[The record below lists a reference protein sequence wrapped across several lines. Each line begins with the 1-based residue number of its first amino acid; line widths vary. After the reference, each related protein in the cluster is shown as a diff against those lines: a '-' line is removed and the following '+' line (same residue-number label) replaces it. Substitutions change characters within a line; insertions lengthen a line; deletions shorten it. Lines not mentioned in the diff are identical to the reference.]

1 MKKTMLLLIILG
13 SMAST
18 PFTYTATSTS
28 TPPTHAPGSTPK
40 KAEGERYLSNR
51 LIALAIASTLGGA
64 ALWASSQHKHS
75 KIGHERYPHM
85 QRRNI
90 IRARL
95 AEKIDPSERET
106 LKEELA
112 EINYHIGRIHAKKS
126 RLNATR
132 IISGLVA
139 LAGLATTIYGLR
151 KKKTNKK

>member
-1 MKKTMLLLIILG
+1 MKKTMLLLMILG
-13 SMAST
+13 ILGST
-18 PFTYTATSTS
+18 PFTYTATSKPSATTQPS
-28 TPPTHAPGSTPK
+28 SAK
-40 KAEGERYLSNR
+40 KTESERYLTNP
-51 LIALAIASTLGGA
+51 LIAVAIASTLGGA
-64 ALWASSQHKHS
+64 ALWANSQHKHS

-139 LAGLATTIYGLR
+139 LAGLTTTIYGLR

>member
-28 TPPTHAPGSTPK
+28 TPK
-40 KAEGERYLSNR
+40 KTENERYLSNR

-112 EINYHIGRIHAKKS
+112 EINYHIGRIHVKKS

-139 LAGLATTIYGLR
+139 LAGLTTTIYGLR